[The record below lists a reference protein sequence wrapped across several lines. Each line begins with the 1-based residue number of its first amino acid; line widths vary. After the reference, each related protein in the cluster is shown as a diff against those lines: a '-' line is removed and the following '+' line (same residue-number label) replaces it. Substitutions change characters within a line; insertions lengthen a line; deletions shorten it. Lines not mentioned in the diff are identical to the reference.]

1 MDMEKIN
8 LKQDTN
14 YIYTLFVWTASNCSP
29 NRDGGTGEIR
39 VDPLSRVFI
48 TQECFNQNVKNGIFY
63 SRQSGLLNTN
73 QGVELLGCKN
83 EFFGPRTLKMAQKE
97 LLVTI
102 AHQVGKN
109 DNDVQAEDVF
119 KYCFDIP
126 LFGEVNS
133 NGLRDPN
140 DKAAKESDKKP
151 HPAFPASITGST
163 GLIYLPKTVTQVK
176 IDNRGISN
184 SFSQPKSKDNDEPK
198 GMPGSH
204 FTDYLEEG
212 VFICLGQFNV
222 KQLKFIASQKLGIS
236 DEKMI
241 HDRIEQLYN
250 LYLTGI
256 WEGYKLLGYAS
267 TMRKGQQPFALYSIQ
282 KEHMPGEYISDPAY
296 LLADEDGTLPMHVSF
311 QQTINVLDP
320 KLDAWKKRF
329 ESKKGGQKDTWEKI
343 VRMSL

>member
-1 MDMEKIN
+1 MDTKEIS
-8 LKQDTN
+8 LKQDAN
-14 YIYTLFVWTASNCSP
+14 YIYTLFMWTASNCSP

-48 TQECFNQNVKNGIFY
+48 TQECFNQNIKNGIFY
-63 SRQSGLLNTN
+63 SRQSGLLKVD

-83 EFFGPRTLKMAQKE
+83 EFFGPRTLKGALKD
-97 LLVTI
+97 LLGKMSDN
-102 AHQVGKN
+102 VGKSN
-109 DNDVQAEDVF
+109 DDVVAQDTFFQSFDV
-119 KYCFDIP
+119 P
-126 LFGEVNS
+126 LFGLVNS
-133 NGLRDPN
+133 NGLD
-140 DKAAKESDKKP
+140 
-151 HPAFPASITGST
+151 HPAFPASITGSA

-184 SFSQPKSKDNDEPK
+184 SFSQPKSKDNEEPK

-236 DEKMI
+236 DEKII
-241 HDRIEQLYN
+241 HERIEQLYN

-282 KEHMPGEYISDPAY
+282 KEFMPGEYISDPSY

-311 QQTINVLDP
+311 QQTINDLEP

-329 ESKKGGQKDTWEKI
+329 HSKEDDPKETWEEVVK
-343 VRMSL
+343 MSF